1 MADEDTEDYEVGY
14 RKPPK
19 RTQFKKGQSGNPAGR
34 PPRSRN
40 MKRLMDELL
49 DETVEVTENGKP
61 LILSKR
67 EALLRR
73 LYADAIRGDAQAMR
87 QLLGILAKYSGL
99 FDR

>member
-1 MADEDTEDYEVGY
+1 MADKDAKDYKVGY
-14 RKPPK
+14 GKPPK
-19 RTQFKKGQSGNPAGR
+19 DTQFKKGQSGNPAGR

-40 MKRLMDELL
+40 MKRLMEELL